1 MSYTAVVCDR
11 LLARPLSRRLGIN
24 VTQNHVV
31 RKLFIH
37 SHDQLFS
44 TEGDSNSN
52 PFLHFTVELFHISFL
67 IFPSFFQAFVC
78 LVICVQFVVREIQLR
93 LQPRE
98 APLYRLSDLEA
109 AAATTAVRAEEEVP
123 AVEVTGP
130 QTRDPTV
137 YFEVQGRQPAGAG
150 WLNVSSH
157 HPALLSLGSEED
169 VDKLTPG
176 GTRRKLGTTQRKNS
190 THSQ

>member
-1 MSYTAVVCDR
+1 
-11 LLARPLSRRLGIN
+11 
-24 VTQNHVV
+24 
-31 RKLFIH
+31 
-37 SHDQLFS
+37 
-44 TEGDSNSN
+44 
-52 PFLHFTVELFHISFL
+52 
-67 IFPSFFQAFVC
+67 
-78 LVICVQFVVREIQLR
+78 VQFVVREIQLR

-109 AAATTAVRAEEEVP
+109 AAAAAATTAVRADEEVP

-150 WLNVSSH
+150 WLSVSSH
-157 HPALLSLGSEED
+157 HPALLSLGSEEE